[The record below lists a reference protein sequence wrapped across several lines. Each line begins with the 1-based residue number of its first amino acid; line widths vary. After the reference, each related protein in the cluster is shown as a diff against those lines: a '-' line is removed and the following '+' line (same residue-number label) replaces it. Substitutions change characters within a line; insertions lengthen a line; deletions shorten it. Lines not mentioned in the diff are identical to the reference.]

1 MPCSDCE
8 RMLTEI
14 CKDGRSTGGAVTD
27 GRARPA
33 EAFRPYG
40 ARFFLLVSVKT
51 SVKQRH
57 GRRVAGGGRSDS
69 KSVVGPLPF
78 VLYDIISCY
87 P

>member
-1 MPCSDCE
+1 MPCPDCE

-14 CKDGRSTGGAVTD
+14 CKDGRGTGGAVTD
-27 GRARPA
+27 GLVRPE

-57 GRRVAGGGRSDS
+57 GRRVAGG
-69 KSVVGPLPF
+69 
-78 VLYDIISCY
+78 
-87 P
+87 